1 MKKKGIIVKLSVI
14 TSLHLLKLMLN
25 KSMRT
30 SHIKQGSNKQLPKK
44 QQESAPMQ
52 AVTARTLE
60 GFNHQKAK
68 MFLLTDKLCASKLKL
83 IRIFYGGFLIHSIVY
98 MLKFFKIEFLIFIN
112 YLVILT
118 LAIILPL

>member
-1 MKKKGIIVKLSVI
+1 MKLSVI

-98 MLKFFKIEFLIFIN
+98 MLKFFKIEFLIFIH

>member
-1 MKKKGIIVKLSVI
+1 MKLSVI

-68 MFLLTDKLCASKLKL
+68 MFLLTDKLRASKLKL
-83 IRIFYGGFLIHSIVY
+83 IGIFYGGFLIHSIVY
-98 MLKFFKIEFLIFIN
+98 MLKFFKIEFLIFIH